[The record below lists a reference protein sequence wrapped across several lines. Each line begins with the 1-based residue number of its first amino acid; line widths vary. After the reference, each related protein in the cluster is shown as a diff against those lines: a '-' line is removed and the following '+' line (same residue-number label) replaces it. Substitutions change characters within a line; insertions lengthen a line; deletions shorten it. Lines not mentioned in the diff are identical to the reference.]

1 MRIALILLAVLSL
14 AGCASRADLAAADDA
29 KCQGYGAAPGSP
41 AYVQCRAQLDS
52 ARTTARAI
60 IAASP

>member
-1 MRIALILLAVLSL
+1 MRIALILLSL
-14 AGCASRADLAAADDA
+14 FGLAACASRAEIAAADDA
-29 KCQGYGAAPGSP
+29 KCRSYGSQPGDS
-41 AYVQCRAQLDS
+41 AYVQCRAQLDA